1 MKLLTI
7 VIPAYNVEKYLDEA
21 IAPYEKMIHPERVEV
36 LIVNDGSTD
45 GTLKKA
51 REYEEKYPEFIK
63 VIDKENGGHGSTI
76 NAGIRQATGKYF
88 KVVDGDDWIDEKAL
102 ENLLN
107 MMENTTVDLI
117 ATGFVIVCEDTHET
131 EEIHIDNVE
140 YGKKYQFENI
150 CSKIDY
156 IRMHSAIFRTQILKD
171 NKVTLDEHCFYVDVE
186 HDLLPIKWIHTVIF
200 CDELLYRYRIGRP
213 GQSVNMKSM
222 IKNREN
228 HERVI
233 KRILKM
239 VKSDNYPATVVDYIY
254 RKLENMIGF
263 QYSILIA
270 LGSDKKAKRELIEF
284 DTWLKSADKK
294 LYKSVKQKKILLLRA
309 MNFHNYYAV
318 QFIYHLCG
326 KKEEYVK

>member
-21 IAPYEKMIHPERVEV
+21 IAPYEKMSHPERVEI

-51 REYEEKYPEFIK
+51 REYEEKYPEFVK

-76 NAGIRQATGKYF
+76 NAGIRQASGKYF
-88 KVVDGDDWIDEKAL
+88 KVVDGDDWVDTKAL

-107 MMENTTVDLI
+107 VMEDTTVDLI
-117 ATGFVIVCEDTHET
+117 ATGFVIVYEDTDET
-131 EEIHIDNVE
+131 EEIHIKNVE

-150 CSKIDY
+150 CARIDY

-171 NKVTLDEHCFYVDVE
+171 NKITLDEHCFYVDVE
-186 HDLLPIKWIHTVIF
+186 HDLLPIKWIHTVAF
-200 CDELLYRYRIGRP
+200 YDELLYRYRIGRP

-233 KRILKM
+233 KRILNM
-239 VKSDNYPATVVDYIY
+239 LKSEQYSASVQEYVYK
-254 RKLENMIGF
+254 KLENMIGF

-270 LGSDKKAKRELIEF
+270 LGCDRNAKSELVEF
-284 DTWLKSADKK
+284 DKWLKSADKR
-294 LYKSVKQKKILLLRA
+294 LYASVKQKKVFLMRI
-309 MNFHNYYAV
+309 MNFHDYYVV
-318 QFIYHLCG
+318 QFLYRLFG
-326 KKEEYVK
+326 KKDEYVK